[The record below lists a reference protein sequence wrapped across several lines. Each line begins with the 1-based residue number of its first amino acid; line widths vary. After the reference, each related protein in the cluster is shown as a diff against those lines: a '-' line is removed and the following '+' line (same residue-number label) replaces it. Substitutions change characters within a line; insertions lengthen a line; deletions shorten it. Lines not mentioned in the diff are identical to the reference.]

1 MTRAAH
7 PAPGQ
12 APSSAPPV
20 RAVSPEEAAAALVTH
35 LGLRT
40 MRTGAKEAELPAL
53 LDTLRHIQLDP
64 LDVLGTNADL
74 VAMAR
79 IDGLRKGDVYQHLLS
94 GHAFEHFAKE
104 RCLLPRRAFP
114 WYRRHITQTR
124 WWGLEV
130 RLDRLPPETIDA
142 VHETLARVGPA
153 TSAELEQAMR
163 DEGLDPG
170 RVTPLDWSGW
180 KGTAKAVSMALEVL
194 WTRCDAVVVGRRGRS
209 QKVFDVAARAFGRQ
223 KPAPKDRE
231 QFLEWALLERV
242 HAAGLL
248 GRHTG
253 PHWSTISEIRQ
264 TDLAD
269 RLVARGD
276 LEEVQVQ
283 GSPRRYLA
291 PAGLFDRHDHE
302 GDAHMRLL
310 GPLDPVLWDRKLVH
324 HAFGF
329 DYVWEVYKPAHTRR
343 FGYYVLPL
351 LHHGRLVGRFEGH
364 LDKTSGRLVVDTL
377 WKEDGHRFDQRA
389 FKRAIARHEAAL
401 SDV

>member
-1 MTRAAH
+1 MTRAA
-7 PAPGQ
+7 
-12 APSSAPPV
+12 STTRSV
-20 RAVSPEEAAAALVTH
+20 RVVTPEEAADALVTH
-35 LGLRT
+35 LGLRR
-40 MRTGAKEAELPAL
+40 MRTGPKEHELPDL

-79 IDGLRKGDVYQHLLS
+79 IEGLKKGDVYRHLLS

-130 RLDRLPPETIDA
+130 RLDRLPAETIEA
-142 VHETLARVGPA
+142 VLETLTRVGPA
-153 TSAELEQAMR
+153 TSAELEAAMR
-163 DEGLDPG
+163 EEGMEPG

-180 KGTAKAVSMALEVL
+180 KGTSKAVSMALEVL

-223 KPAPKDRE
+223 RPAPKERE
-231 QFLEWALLERV
+231 RFLEWALLERV
-242 HAAGLL
+242 HAAKLL
-248 GRHTG
+248 GRHSG
-253 PHWSTISEIRQ
+253 PHWSTISELR
-264 TDLAD
+264 DSELPD
-269 RLVARGD
+269 RLVARGE
-276 LEEVQVQ
+276 LEEVQVA

-291 PAGLFDRHDHE
+291 PAGLFEGHDHD
-302 GDAHMRLL
+302 GDEHMRIL
-310 GPLDPVLWDRKLVH
+310 GPLDPMLWDRKLVH

-364 LDKTSGRLVVDTL
+364 LEDLGQGRRLVVDTL
-377 WKEDGHRFDQRA
+377 WKEDGRRFDQRA
-389 FKRAIARHEAAL
+389 FKRALARHEAAL
-401 SDV
+401 SDP